1 MAACASGRSIRG
13 VSGAAMRFWRYL
25 LCLFLSLALTGCAGH
40 QVVRLSDV
48 PAHAERRLLV
58 TFVDRTINRTL
69 SANALDSYT
78 MHGSYG
84 NSDWSERLAR
94 RLAERHKVQLL
105 AQWPVTELGVSCVV
119 YEVSETDNIDFA
131 LKELQQDSEVQ
142 SVQRMQQFE
151 VLGNEVPQPQAY
163 GDPYLGLQ
171 TSFNALG
178 IALLHKTT
186 TGRGVRI
193 ALIDTGVDAE
203 HPDLRGHIVHAEN
216 LAPLGNEQHAADMHG
231 TAVAGVLAAQPGNGV
246 GIVGIAPDAQLL
258 AFRACWPQ
266 QAGKLAARCNSFTLA
281 LALNQAIRMGS
292 HIINLSLSGP
302 QDTLLQLLIEKALQQ
317 GITVVAALPEQDQ
330 GGGFPA
336 SVPGVLA
343 VGYGDSEH
351 GAGLTAPGKDILTT
365 LPNQAY
371 EFMTG
376 SSFAAPHV
384 AGVAALLLQLHPD
397 WRAQDIGRVLHANM
411 HLSAEQLN
419 PLFDSQTFIAE
430 QR

>member
-1 MAACASGRSIRG
+1 MTL
-13 VSGAAMRFWRYL
+13 WRYRFCL
-25 LCLFLSLALTGCAGH
+25 LLSLVLAGCAGH
-40 QVVRLSDV
+40 QVVRLGDV

-69 SANALDSYT
+69 SANALDSYAR
-78 MHGSYG
+78 HASYG

-94 RLAERHKVQLL
+94 RLAERHKLQLL

-119 YEVSETDNIDFA
+119 YEVPETDNIDFA

-142 SVQRMQQFE
+142 SVQRMQQFD
-151 VLGNEVPQPQAY
+151 VLGAEAPEAY
-163 GDPYLGLQ
+163 SDPYLGLQ

-178 IALLHKTT
+178 IAHLHKTT

-203 HPDLRGHIVHAEN
+203 HPDLRGQIVHAEN
-216 LAPLGNEQHAADMHG
+216 LAPLGHEQHAADMHG

-246 GIVGIAPDAQLL
+246 GIVGIAPDAQIL

-266 QAGKLAARCNSFTLA
+266 QTGKLAARCNSFTLA
-281 LALNQAIRMGS
+281 LALNQAIRMHS

-302 QDTLLQLLIEKALQQ
+302 QDPLLQLLIEKALQQ
-317 GITVVAALPEQDQ
+317 GITVIAALPEQDQ

-343 VGYGDSEH
+343 VGYGDVEH
-351 GAGLTAPGKDILTT
+351 SAGLTAPGKDILTT
-365 LPNQAY
+365 LPNRAY

-384 AGVAALLLQLHPD
+384 AGVVALLLQLHPD

-411 HLSAEQLN
+411 RLSAEQLN
-419 PLFDSQTFIAE
+419 RLFDSQTFIAE